1 MGQLDCCGSFH
12 LKKSKVLGVLDTQ
25 KWTASFLIIL
35 FLIHALCPQISR
47 TSLPEEGEFEM
58 DLEVGGQPT
67 SSSGRLPAP
76 AGGGEF
82 EMDLELDTSPPKL
95 LTRDQFI

>member
-1 MGQLDCCGSFH
+1 MLWFFSF
-12 LKKSKVLGVLDTQ
+12 KKSKVLGVIDTQ
-25 KWTASFLIIL
+25 KWNASFLIIL
-35 FLIHALCPQISR
+35 FLFHALCPQISR

-58 DLEVGGQPT
+58 DLEVGGQST
-67 SSSGRLPAP
+67 SSSGRLPAL